1 MKEITKDSNLF
12 KKTDEA
18 ILVLTKRL
26 IKNFNCLNSSLSALK
41 FDEINVMASQTIIN
55 NVSATF
61 NKNDKEIKFYLFFLY
76 WYMYNFVMEED
87 KICRKEAEQKVLQYL
102 EEPNQVTKYIYADEY
117 NRKKARLT
125 ENLLADIVTSN
136 VVHSSQIRKDIKKTE
151 SYVARQAK
159 QYADL
164 VTLQGVYDAYKAA
177 GVSKVM
183 WVSQRDKKVC
193 GECAGLDG
201 RIFSIGNVPPPVHQ
215 NCRCFTIPLRREN
228 PRF

>member
-87 KICRKEAEQKVLQYL
+87 KICRKEAEQKVL
-102 EEPNQVTKYIYADEY
+102 
-117 NRKKARLT
+117 
-125 ENLLADIVTSN
+125 
-136 VVHSSQIRKDIKKTE
+136 
-151 SYVARQAK
+151 
-159 QYADL
+159 
-164 VTLQGVYDAYKAA
+164 
-177 GVSKVM
+177 
-183 WVSQRDKKVC
+183 
-193 GECAGLDG
+193 
-201 RIFSIGNVPPPVHQ
+201 
-215 NCRCFTIPLRREN
+215 
-228 PRF
+228 